1 MHKLQLALRFQG
13 HGRLAGMELTLNFY
27 RKHIEQLFTFAAQHR
42 AERVLLLAQPLDN
55 EGIDTFPCI
64 GGL

>member
-1 MHKLQLALRFQG
+1 
-13 HGRLAGMELTLNFY
+13 MELTLNFY